1 LDAVL
6 VLDINQFFIFFP
18 DFSQGGELANHT
30 VGLFKLGAK
39 MADLLFIHL
48 DDFMQILELSLHG
61 QMRMFIGVL
70 GEFFD
75 QPIHLFYFLLI
86 LLLLE
91 EKCVLFQQE
100 QVDSIQS
107 LEIVVGRINEL
118 VAVVHGFLF

>member
-1 LDAVL
+1 
-6 VLDINQFFIFFP
+6 
-18 DFSQGGELANHT
+18 
-30 VGLFKLGAK
+30 